1 VADMIA
7 LIASLPAQVVGA
19 QVLSFLYLS
28 AIVRLD
34 CAVAHSSDRSVVQEA
49 ISFSTVSISSRQHQ
63 CLTDQQRL
71 WSWCVERSVVAE
83 SVYISVVHAENTVLL
98 EKLLCKVARPSAVRW
113 ELIMH
118 TAERDEVYSVI
129 NNDTIRNKISTLGL
143 TNHTGTDFPLFH
155 WEALNRASFHSTS
168 EQSLVVILVGS
179 VALKEITFYDLSIP
193 SFGTVAALCSH
204 AESLIS
210 LSMGDVQCHPTFL
223 STIGESCINLEKL
236 GIQNSIMSD
245 PELWE
250 TTWATE
256 TELLALAGGCRK
268 LKSITL
274 TNLLTATEA
283 VLLAFAAHCPELRE
297 LSCSLCSSFTDA
309 LLVALAHG
317 CCKLNKLR
325 CMPWAVI
332 SMDAVNRAAPLL
344 TRLTT
349 CPIQCAPESTPAA
362 IARAVSLL
370 QSVGELCLE
379 RVTQEHVAALS
390 GCSVSHFTCI
400 ELRGVGNVVP
410 AAALFTKLMHT
421 NLRLQAV
428 RLYWGYCVTEATLL
442 TLAALCPNIRD
453 ITAPTTTGVVAEG
466 TLLFMVRS
474 WPQLT
479 SIHVDNNVAF
489 TDAVL
494 SALSDHCPHLDRLQ
508 LSANTAVTE
517 AAVLK
522 LCASRRFTRVDLP
535 AAFSPEMHKT
545 VEDTV
550 TMAHRSRG
558 H

>member
-1 VADMIA
+1 MAEMIT
-7 LIASLPAQVVGA
+7 LISSLPAQVVGA
-19 QVLSFLYLS
+19 QVLTFLYLS

-34 CAVAHSSDRSVVQEA
+34 CATAHSSYRSVVQEA
-49 ISFSTVSISSRQHQ
+49 ISFSTVTISSRQHQ
-63 CLTDQQRL
+63 CLTDQQKL
-71 WSWCVERSVVAE
+71 WSWCVERSVVAK

-98 EKLLCKVARPSAVRW
+98 EKLLCNVARPYAVRW

-118 TAERDEVYSVI
+118 AADKDEVYSVI
-129 NNDTIRNKISTLGL
+129 NNDAIRNKISTLGL
-143 TNHTGTDFPLFH
+143 TNHTGTDFPLFP

-210 LSMGDVQCHPTFL
+210 LSVGDAQCHPTFL
-223 STIGESCINLEKL
+223 STIGESCTNLEKL
-236 GIQNSIMSD
+236 SIQNSIMSD

-256 TELLALAGGCRK
+256 TELLALAEGCRK
-268 LKSITL
+268 LRCIAL
-274 TNLLTATEA
+274 TNLSTATEA
-283 VLLAFAAHCPELRE
+283 VLLAFAAHCPDLRD
-297 LSCSLCSSFTDA
+297 LRCYMCSSFTDA
-309 LLVALAHG
+309 LLVALAQG
-317 CCKLNKLR
+317 CCKLNRLR
-325 CMPWAVI
+325 CTRWAVT
-332 SMDAVNRAAPLL
+332 SMDAVNRAASLL

-349 CPIQCAPESTPAA
+349 CPIQCASESTPAA

-390 GCSVSHFTCI
+390 GCSVSHFKCI
-400 ELRGVGNVVP
+400 ELRGVG
-410 AAALFTKLMHT
+410 TTHT

-466 TLLFMVRS
+466 TLLAMVRS

-479 SIHVDNNVAF
+479 NIHVDNNVAF
-489 TDAVL
+489 TDIVL
-494 SALSDHCPHLDRLQ
+494 SALSDHCPHFDRLQ

-522 LCASRRFTRVDLP
+522 LSASRRFTRVDLP
-535 AAFSPEMHKT
+535 AAFSPETHKA
-545 VEDTV
+545 VKDAV